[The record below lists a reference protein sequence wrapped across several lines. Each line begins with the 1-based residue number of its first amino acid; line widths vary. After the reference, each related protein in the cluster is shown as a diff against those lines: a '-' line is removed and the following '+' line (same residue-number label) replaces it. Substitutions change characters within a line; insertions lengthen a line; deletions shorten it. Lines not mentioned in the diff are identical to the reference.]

1 MMSEGRK
8 VAVVSGA
15 NRGIGLEIAR
25 KLAHAGLE
33 VIAGSRDLAAGRE
46 VAKAIGA
53 RAVALDVTDRASI
66 GALADELERVDV
78 LVNNA
83 GIAMQG
89 FDATVARRTIE
100 VNFFGPMHLTDTLLP
115 KMAQGARIVMVS
127 SGQGELSR
135 FGPRVRRCFES
146 ETLTRDE
153 LVTFV
158 ESFVLDVQA
167 GTHEQR
173 GWPSSAYSV
182 SKGALNALTRM
193 MARELEDD
201 PRTIR
206 VNAACPG
213 WVATRMGGASA
224 PRTPE
229 EGADTPV
236 WLALEA
242 PSELTGLFFRDR
254 QRIPF

>member
-1 MMSEGRK
+1 MGEGPK
-8 VAVVSGA
+8 VAVVSGG
-15 NRGIGLEIAR
+15 NRGIGEAIAR
-25 KLAHAGLE
+25 KLAQAGLD
-33 VIAGSRDLAAGRE
+33 VVVGSRDRSAGE
-46 VAKAIGA
+46 AVAKAIGA
-53 RAVALDVTDRASI
+53 RAAALDVTDRGSV
-66 GALADELERVDV
+66 GALAEELDRVDV

-89 FDATVARRTIE
+89 FDAHIARRTIE
-100 VNFFGPMHLTDTLLP
+100 VNVLGAMHLTDTLLP
-115 KMAQGARIVMVS
+115 KMTAGARIVMVS

-146 ETLTRDE
+146 EALTRDE

-158 ESFVLDVQA
+158 DSFVLDVECGA
-167 GTHEQR
+167 HEQH

-182 SKGALNALTRM
+182 SKGALNALTRV
-193 MARELEDD
+193 MARELADD
-201 PRTIR
+201 PRAIR

-213 WVATRMGGASA
+213 WVATRMGGANA
-224 PRTPE
+224 PRTPD

-254 QRIPF
+254 ARIPF

>member
-1 MMSEGRK
+1 MSQGRK

-15 NRGIGLEIAR
+15 NRGIGKEIAR
-25 KLAHAGLE
+25 KLAQAGLE
-33 VIAGSRDLAAGRE
+33 VIAGSRELRAGRE
-46 VAKAIGA
+46 AAEEIGA
-53 RAVALDVTDRASI
+53 RPAALDVTDGASV
-66 GALADELERVDV
+66 GALAEELERVDV

-83 GIAMQG
+83 GIAMKG

-100 VNFFGPMHLTDTLLP
+100 VNFLGPMHLTDTLLP
-115 KMAQGARIVMVS
+115 KMTRGARVVMVS
-127 SGQGELSR
+127 SGQGELAR

-158 ESFVLDVQA
+158 DSFVLDVEA

-173 GWPSSAYSV
+173 GWPSSAYAV
-182 SKGALNALTRM
+182 SKGALNALTRV

-201 PRTIR
+201 PRGIR
-206 VNAACPG
+206 INAVCPG

-242 PSELTGLFFRDR
+242 PSELTGHFFRDR
-254 QRIPF
+254 QPIPF

>member
-1 MMSEGRK
+1 MSEARK

-25 KLAHAGLE
+25 KLAQAGLE
-33 VIAGSRDLAAGRE
+33 VIATSRDPAAGRE
-46 VAKAIGA
+46 AAEAIGA
-53 RAVALDVTDRASI
+53 RAMALDVTDRASV
-66 GALADELERVDV
+66 GALAEALERVDV

-83 GIAMQG
+83 GIAMKG
-89 FDATVARRTIE
+89 FDAAVARRTIE
-100 VNFFGPMHLTDTLLP
+100 VNFFGPMHLPDTLLP
-115 KMAQGARIVMVS
+115 KMREGARIVMVS

-158 ESFVLDVQA
+158 DSFVLDVQA

-173 GWPSSAYSV
+173 GWPSSAYAV

-193 MARELEDD
+193 LARELEDD
-201 PRTIR
+201 PRAIR

-229 EGADTPV
+229 EGADTPA

-242 PSELTGLFFRDR
+242 PAELTGRFFRDR
-254 QRIPF
+254 RQIPF